1 MYINYYINLVFTMSA
16 PSTTASQTEFCNAM
30 SNVRMTSEPASGY
43 DTPMPDTRISEETL
57 KTLNAVKEQLEQP
70 MSSRNKP
77 PKRKRVH
84 SPNQI
89 WTIKINV
96 LFMYIYPT

>member
-1 MYINYYINLVFTMSA
+1 MSA

-43 DTPMPDTRISEETL
+43 YTPMPDTSISEETL